1 MIIELKLASA
11 SIERE
16 AGQAGS
22 RLKIEIK
29 RLKSGTEQSQGRIAK
44 LWGVKWKLLNIRTA
58 LAGILVLGG
67 FYQKIMGNFDKLAQP
82 QPKISKQLPS
92 P

>member
-44 LWGVKWKLLNIRTA
+44 L
-58 LAGILVLGG
+58 
-67 FYQKIMGNFDKLAQP
+67 
-82 QPKISKQLPS
+82 
-92 P
+92 